1 MEVIVPK
8 NLTKEIWN
16 TGITNYFKVINR
28 IMNYFYLIFIIN
40 GNTDHL
46 EETEYKYLAQ
56 INKMNLNETS
66 QGMQPINMSNINT

>member
-28 IMNYFYLIFIIN
+28 IMNYVYLIFIIT
-40 GNTDHL
+40 GNTDYL
-46 EETEYKYLAQ
+46 EKT
-56 INKMNLNETS
+56 
-66 QGMQPINMSNINT
+66 